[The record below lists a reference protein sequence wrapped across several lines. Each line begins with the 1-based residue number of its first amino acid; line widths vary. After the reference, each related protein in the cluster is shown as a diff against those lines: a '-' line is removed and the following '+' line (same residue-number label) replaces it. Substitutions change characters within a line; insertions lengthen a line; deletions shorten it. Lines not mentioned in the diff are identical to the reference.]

1 MQIKGT
7 CELYVTGIVNSGI
20 ERRFKLYSD
29 NGEKGSIV
37 SIFGLNGNSGGYI
50 NALSSNINEFTNNQ
64 PESRIYLGDGSIE
77 QTATKSNLN
86 FSKQFVNDGSL
97 YLYGSLSVSNNNI
110 VGNNGGLTLIGGN
123 LTMSSGAISLSNSHR
138 LIVLGYLSSNDAV
151 NLNSSQRFM
160 LQSTSA

>member
-7 CELYVTGIVNSGI
+7 SELYVTGILNSGI

-50 NALSSNINEFTNNQ
+50 NALSSNIDEFTNNQ

-77 QTATKSNLN
+77 QTATKSNLT

-97 YLYGSLSVSNNNI
+97 YLYGSLSVSHNNI

-123 LTMSSGAISLSNSHR
+123 LTMSSGAISILFAHS
-138 LIVLGYLSSNDAV
+138 L
-151 NLNSSQRFM
+151 
-160 LQSTSA
+160 